1 MFVVD
6 CFIIEKKDDGFEQG
20 EIDKF
25 LEADLK
31 FDFNPCYI
39 ENIFE

>member
-1 MFVVD
+1 MFFVD
-6 CFIIEKKDDGFEQG
+6 CFIPEKKDDRIEQD

-31 FDFNPCYI
+31 LEFNPCYI